1 MVEIPKDWADLPED
15 ERFLFYSSKG
25 WILSNFAAVVVSYD
39 GRLWPT
45 AEHAYQAA
53 KFNGG
58 YHDSYEGRIYYNI
71 YQAPDPLAAKRIAQ
85 EEKLAQ
91 YIRPDWE
98 DIKLQVMLDIKR
110 AQVKTSPNLMSAI
123 IEFSKCGKV
132 WLVEDS
138 SKDAFWGR
146 GEDWCGQNML
156 GIIYMIIY
164 QEYESGGFSELRDQ
178 LGLI

>member
-1 MVEIPKDWADLPED
+1 MIEIPKNWADLPED
-15 ERFLFYSSKG
+15 EVFLFYSHKG
-25 WILSNFAAVVVSYD
+25 WILSNFAAVSFFYN
-39 GRLWPT
+39 GKFWPT

-53 KFNGG
+53 KFKGD
-58 YHDSYEGRIYYNI
+58 YHDSTETVVHHMV
-71 YQAPDPLAAKRIAQ
+71 YQAPDPLAAKRLAN
-85 EEKLAQ
+85 EERFAE
-91 YIRPDWE
+91 YIRSDWE
-98 DIKLQVMLDIKR
+98 IIKPQTMLDIKR
-110 AQVKTSPNLMSAI
+110 AQAKSSPNLMSAI

-164 QEYESGGFSELRDQ
+164 QEHEDPRFSELRDQ
-178 LGLI
+178 LGLK

>member
-1 MVEIPKDWADLPED
+1 MIEIPKNWADLPED

-25 WILSNFAAVVVSYD
+25 WILSNFAAARFYFN
-39 GRLWPT
+39 GKWWAT

-53 KFNGG
+53 KFKRCDDKFDPERQQA
-58 YHDSYEGRIYYNI
+58 YDSIQDAE
-71 YQAPDPLAAKRIAQ
+71 DPYTAKEAARM
-85 EEKLAQ
+85 
-91 YIRPDWE
+91 YTNFIRPDWGE
-98 DIKLQVMLDIKR
+98 VKLQIMLDIKR
-110 AQVKTSPNLMSAI
+110 AQVKYVPRLKRAI
-123 IEFSKCGKV
+123 IEFSKCGQV

-164 QEYESGGFSELRDQ
+164 QEYANPRFSELREQ
-178 LGLI
+178 LGLK